1 MDIFDNLIG
10 NFNGYALENLQE
22 GNPDPAL
29 DTTDFSTFFSDDFGE
44 VTPNEVQQR
53 RRNLRKLK
61 RKLRKRS
68 KKVTFRPVRP
78 RDPSGF
84 GGGF

>member
-44 VTPNEVQQR
+44 VIPNEVQQR

-61 RKLRKRS
+61 TRLRKRA
-68 KKVTFRPVRP
+68 KKVTFRPREP
-78 RDPSGF
+78 EGF